1 MNFDQATDRVL
12 GIEGRYVN
20 NPEDPGGE
28 TNWGITWPKLNEA
41 IGMGLLP
48 AGTTIKDLTRDQAK
62 VVYKI
67 LFWDRGHMDE
77 YDGALAYQTYD
88 AAVNHGIGN
97 AVRFLQRAVGVADDG
112 NIGPITIA
120 AVKAMPAWKVIALFV
135 AERGDF
141 WRKLSTFKTFG
152 AGWMS
157 RMVADIRYAV
167 VDWEEEQPHG

>member
-1 MNFDQATDRVL
+1 MNFDEATDRVL
-12 GIEGRYVN
+12 GIEGGYVN
-20 NPEDPGGE
+20 NPEDPGKE
-28 TNWGITWPKLNEA
+28 TNWGITWPPLNET
-41 IGMGLLP
+41 IGLGLLP
-48 AGTTIKDLTRDQAK
+48 AGTTIADLTRDQAK
-62 VVYKI
+62 VIYKEI
-67 LFWDRGHMDE
+67 FWDRGRMGE
-77 YDGALAYQTYD
+77 YDGAIAYQAYD

-112 NIGPITIA
+112 NIGPIMIA
-120 AVKAMPAWKVIALFV
+120 AVKAMPVPKVLALFI

-167 VDWEEEQPHG
+167 VDWEQEQTP

>member
-48 AGTTIKDLTRDQAK
+48 AGTAIKDLTRDQAK
-62 VVYKI
+62 VVYKA

-77 YDGALAYQTYD
+77 YNGALAYQTYD

-120 AVKAMPAWKVIALFV
+120 AVKAMPASLCPAQITFIGCCG
-135 AERGDF
+135 RGLSLQSSILKNSPL
-141 WRKLSTFKTFG
+141 KLDVPVSSS
-152 AGWMS
+152 S
-157 RMVADIRYAV
+157 RITWTYSAAKS
-167 VDWEEEQPHG
+167 

>member
-41 IGMGLLP
+41 IGVGLLP

-120 AVKAMPAWKVIALFV
+120 AVKAMPVPKALALFI
-135 AERGDF
+135 AERLQF
-141 WRKLSTFKTFG
+141 WTELSTWPTFG
-152 AGWMS
+152 RGWA
-157 RMVADIRYAV
+157 RRAVADIRYAV